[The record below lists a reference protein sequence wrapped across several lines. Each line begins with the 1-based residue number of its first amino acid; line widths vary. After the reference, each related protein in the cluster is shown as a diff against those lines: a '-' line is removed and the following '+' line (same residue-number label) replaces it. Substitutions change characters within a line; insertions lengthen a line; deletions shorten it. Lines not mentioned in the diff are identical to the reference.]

1 MIIFQ
6 IKGKNQLTKIFNSF
20 VLYKNIKSPIKKKYL
35 KNLNKKTLKKARNII
50 INKKIIINN
59 HNFINTRRKKK
70 SKNKYISDKSNNL
83 LNINTSNNK
92 NKINIFNS
100 NLMKKSKKKRK
111 FVNKKYTKILTSKYN
126 VKNNKINNKKQKYFY
141 NDNELNILKY
151 NEAIQYDKRTY
162 AQYYCS
168 LIKQKQILLFVF
180 ISKQDYNLFI
190 NKFSLFVISFSLYCF
205 VNSLFFD
212 NKTIHELYKSEG
224 NLEFM
229 YNILHIIYSTV
240 ISSFITL
247 ILKLLALSN
256 KSILNIKKIKEKNKV
271 KVLKR
276 ANNLIHQLIIR
287 FNIYYFVGL
296 LLSACFW
303 YFISAFCAV
312 YKNSQL
318 LLLENTL
325 TSYCLSLIYP
335 FGLNLIPGIFRI
347 CALRAKNKDKN
358 CLYIFSNIIS
368 IL

>member
-1 MIIFQ
+1 
-6 IKGKNQLTKIFNSF
+6 
-20 VLYKNIKSPIKKKYL
+20 
-35 KNLNKKTLKKARNII
+35 
-50 INKKIIINN
+50 
-59 HNFINTRRKKK
+59 
-70 SKNKYISDKSNNL
+70 
-83 LNINTSNNK
+83 
-92 NKINIFNS
+92 
-100 NLMKKSKKKRK
+100 MKKSKKKRK

-126 VKNNKINNKKQKYFY
+126 IKNNKINNEKQKYFY

-168 LIKQKQILLFVF
+168 LIKQKQIILFVI

-335 FGLNLIPGIFRI
+335 FGLNLIPRIFRI